1 MNKLIIFQFFVLI
14 QLFLFYE
21 AFLTENNAE
30 LAEVEVL
37 DPNVRLRAKRLCTVM
52 FCYDRCPGVI
62 TKNPC

>member
-1 MNKLIIFQFFVLI
+1 MNKFIIFQFFVLI

-21 AFLTENNAE
+21 AFLTAE

>member
-1 MNKLIIFQFFVLI
+1 MQILIRS
-14 QLFLFYE
+14 
-21 AFLTENNAE
+21 FLTENNAE

-62 TKNPC
+62 TKNPVEI

>member
-1 MNKLIIFQFFVLI
+1 MKIFIIFQLFLLI
-14 QLFLFYE
+14 QLFLNSE
-21 AFLTENNAE
+21 AFLAENNAE
-30 LAEVEVL
+30 LAEVEIL